1 MKFRLHPFLALM
13 LGALVVGVLAPGEA
27 SFAGVGKRLAGAFG
41 TGCGKVGLVIAM
53 AAVIGQCLLVSGAA
67 ERIVRGFLSLFGV
80 KRAPLGF
87 LSSGFLLGIPVFF
100 DTVFYLMVP

>member
-1 MKFRLHPFLALM
+1 MSPVFMCLVGMAVVVGAILKFRLHPFLALM

-53 AAVIGQCLLVSGAA
+53 AA
-67 ERIVRGFLSLFGV
+67 FLFWSRWTTKDG
-80 KRAPLGF
+80 
-87 LSSGFLLGIPVFF
+87 LSSRTAILAVNP
-100 DTVFYLMVP
+100 